1 MNAAETYAELCAS
14 SSGDGLGLTTAPI
27 SFDVVELLRR
37 CSPDLEVSQND
48 FHVSSVLKLLNG
60 GFAPFVRRLTLNTL
74 PRDQRSELIRF
85 LTSNTQ
91 LEVLDLTKTRLG
103 DAGVLEV
110 ILSLRNHDHP
120 LRKLILADVGL
131 SSKGAKNITA
141 DILRAS
147 RLELLDVQNNRLQ
160 ASGVAAVRNA
170 CEAAGVEVE
179 LEGNLCVV
187 EALNAATHGV
197 GAVIAIAGAV
207 FMTRRAV
214 LRSVPKKVLGSLVVF
229 VMSVFAMLTCSCAYH
244 ASHRRKQLNKTL
256 RQADHCGVFLL
267 IAGSYT
273 PFCMAYAL
281 DTVAGKIVLILVW
294 VLAIIGVAFSTGH
307 LKTSSTG
314 RTLFALAMG
323 WIGVIP
329 AQIIFQRMHA
339 EAVALVFKGG
349 LSYSTGIIFY
359 FLGRKKWPIAHTIWH
374 CWVLAG
380 ASFHFAALW
389 RFVLAAPPT
398 SVL

>member
-1 MNAAETYAELCAS
+1 MNAAEQYAELCAS
-14 SSGDGLGLTTAPI
+14 SSADALKLAPI
-27 SFDVVELLRR
+27 SCDVVELLRR
-37 CSPDLEVSQND
+37 RSCDLIVTDAE
-48 FHVSSVLKLLNG
+48 HVSSVLKLLNG
-60 GFAPFVRRLTLNTL
+60 GYAPFVTRLTVNAL
-74 PRDQRSELIRF
+74 PREQRCELVRF
-85 LTSNTQ
+85 LTSNEQ
-91 LEVLDLTKTRLG
+91 LTALDLSNSPLG

-110 ILSLRNHDHP
+110 ILALRNHDHP
-120 LRKLILADVGL
+120 LRNLVVADVGL
-131 SSKGAKNITA
+131 TSVGARNISA
-141 DILRAS
+141 DILSAS
-147 RLELLDVQNNRLQ
+147 RLKFLDVQNNRLE

-170 CEAAGVEVE
+170 AEKAGIEVE

-197 GAVIAIAGAV
+197 GAVIAIAGAI

-214 LRSVPKKVLGSLVVF
+214 LRSVPKRVLGSLVVF
-229 VMSVFAMLTCSCAYH
+229 VISVFAMLTCSCAYH
-244 ASHRRKQLNKTL
+244 ATHRRKQLNKRM

-281 DTVAGKIVLILVW
+281 DTVAGKIVLISVW
-294 VLAIIGVAFSTGH
+294 VLAIIGVAFSTGA
-307 LKTSSTG
+307 LKTTSTG

-329 AQIIFQRMHA
+329 AQIIFERMHA

-389 RFVLAAPPT
+389 RFVLAAPPA

>member
-1 MNAAETYAELCAS
+1 MNAAEQYAELCAS
-14 SSGDGLGLTTAPI
+14 SSADGFKVAPI
-27 SFDVVELLRR
+27 SCDVVELLRR
-37 CSPDLEVSQND
+37 RSPDLVVSD
-48 FHVSSVLKLLNG
+48 AEHVSSVLKLLNG
-60 GFAPFVRRLTLNTL
+60 GYAPFVHRLTLNAL
-74 PRDQRSELIRF
+74 LREQRSELVRF
-85 LTSNTQ
+85 LTSNSQ
-91 LEVLDLTKTRLG
+91 LNTLDLSNSRLG
-103 DAGVLEV
+103 DTGVLEV
-110 ILSLRNHDHP
+110 ILALRNHDHP
-120 LRKLILADVGL
+120 LRTLILADVGL
-131 SSKGAKNITA
+131 TSIGARNISA

-147 RLELLDVQNNRLQ
+147 RLNFLDVQNNRLE

-170 CEAAGVEVE
+170 AETAGVAVE

-197 GAVIAIAGAV
+197 GAVVAIAGAV

-214 LRSVPKKVLGSLVVF
+214 LRNVSKRMLGSLVVF

-244 ASHRRKQLNKTL
+244 ATHRRKQLNKRM

-273 PFCMAYAL
+273 PFCMAYAVHTL
-281 DTVAGKIVLILVW
+281 AGKIVLISVW
-294 VLAIIGVAFSTGH
+294 VLAIIGVAFSTGA
-307 LKTSSTG
+307 LKASSTG
-314 RTLFALAMG
+314 RALFALAMG
-323 WIGVIP
+323 WVGVIP
-329 AQIIFQRMHA
+329 AHIIFDRMQA

-380 ASFHFAALW
+380 ASFHFVALW
-389 RFVLAAPPT
+389 RFVLAAPPA